1 MVKKFQIA
9 ISQSPQQAFH
19 PGSELR
25 GTLTVEVGEPRGFHY
40 IKVSLIS
47 KAHAFIKIND
57 AACTATD
64 TRKYINEQTI
74 VWHWEQ
80 ARDGRLQSGR
90 HTFPFQFTIPNE
102 QLPSSVEYTTIEEGS
117 SSSFGYIQY
126 YVEGR
131 IGTDQPEFDHLT
143 KAPFRLVE
151 VVDINNVPD
160 LQRPIGGE
168 LQKTVHSRFRASDKI
183 TARAEIPRRGY
194 CIGEIIPLTVTVDNA
209 STKQIRVA
217 VYLQQVL
224 TYRAEARKCF
234 SHREILH
241 LTSETM
247 HRRIFL
253 WRPGSRLRVPQT
265 VPTNTSCS
273 IVTVEYVLVVETLI
287 PSANK
292 RSIEIPLTIGNV
304 PLREV
309 SSPAPPPE
317 VPPMISS
324 QPQPSAPAYIPQPR
338 PPTSYPRPL
347 SELTSCPPPSYEP
360 TLDPPP
366 SYKPTSHPQPSHGPT
381 SDSPPSYKPTS
392 HPQPSHGPTSDPP
405 PSYEPTSHPQPS
417 HGPTS
422 VPPPSY
428 ELTSDP
434 PPSYELALQL

>member
-1 MVKKFQIA
+1 MLSVSHTILRIFDKMVEQFQIA
-9 ISQSPQQAFH
+9 IFQSPQREFR

-40 IKVSLIS
+40 IKVSLIGE
-47 KAHAFIKIND
+47 AHAFININD
-57 AACTATD
+57 ATCTATD

-131 IGTDQPEFDHLT
+131 IETDEPEFDHLT
-143 KAPFRLVE
+143 QASFRLVE

-168 LQKTVHSRFRASDKI
+168 IQKTIHGRFLASGKI
-183 TARAEIPRRGY
+183 TVRAEIPRRGY
-194 CIGEIIPLTVTVDNA
+194 CIGEIIPLTVRVENTSN
-209 STKQIRVA
+209 KQMGIA

-224 TYRAEARKCF
+224 TYRAEACTCS
-234 SHREILH
+234 SHRELLH

-338 PPTSYPRPL
+338 PPTSYP
-347 SELTSCPPPSYEP
+347 
-360 TLDPPP
+360 PP
-366 SYKPTSHPQPSHGPT
+366 SYKPTSVP
-381 SDSPPSYKPTS
+381 PPSYKPTS

-405 PSYEPTSHPQPS
+405 LS

-422 VPPPSY
+422 DPPPSY
-428 ELTSDP
+428 KLTSDP